1 MVAAAGWHR
10 DEAAPHIHVLA
21 VPRPEGGGG
30 RIGWCATRDQ
40 AVSRIGAGS
49 PAGSKYRVL
58 QDDFHAQVSARFGL
72 GRGVVGSDAR
82 HEAIDRVKALESRA
96 RQAER
101 EEAWA
106 VEGMATAFAEQE
118 ALLARIGASM
128 EKEAELRERTKRA
141 KAEAERAEER
151 ARQAGAGTHAEG
163 VAACFGAVQA
173 LLAALGTL
181 PKLMGWAP
189 FRAWAEEA
197 RGGVLAEVDWEDEVA
212 RAREPV
218 AARATPAPGMAR

>member
-1 MVAAAGWHR
+1 MAAAGWHR

-30 RIGWCATRDQ
+30 RVGWCATRDQ
-40 AVSRIGAGS
+40 AVARIYAGS

-58 QDDFHAQVSARFGL
+58 QDDLHARVSARFGL

-96 RQAER
+96 RLAEG
-101 EEAWA
+101 EEARA
-106 VEGMATAFAEQE
+106 VEGMARAFAEQE
-118 ALLARIGASM
+118 ALHERIGASM

-141 KAEAERAEER
+141 EAEAERAEER

-163 VAACFGAVQA
+163 VAACFGAMRA
-173 LLAALGTL
+173 LLAALGYW
-181 PKLMGWAP
+181 PKLAGWAP
-189 FRAWAEEA
+189 FRAWAQAA
-197 RGGVLAEVDWEDEVA
+197 RGGVLAEVDWEGEVSRVRA
-212 RAREPV
+212 RA
-218 AARATPAPGMAR
+218 AARATPAQGMVR